1 VVASTEDAI
10 MKRSKEGSVVLGI
23 YTEETYS
30 RFLKRYF
37 CEGVIPDKTE
47 PTIFAS
53 PHENALG

>member
-1 VVASTEDAI
+1 M
-10 MKRSKEGSVVLGI
+10 MKGSKDGSVVLGI

-37 CEGVIPDKTE
+37 CEGVNPDKTE